1 MLGFVR
7 AVASADPAAQATNE
21 LGIDL
26 YRQFASGS
34 SNVCLSPYSITCALA
49 MTLSGADGEA
59 RAEMSRVMHVTG
71 DVDSSFGA
79 LQQALAKSAD
89 ETKNI
94 AAQAKSRGGPKE
106 PIIFSVAD
114 RLFPQSGYK
123 LRDEFVRRVQE
134 HYGAAPEPLDFAKNG
149 A

>member
-1 MLGFVR
+1 MPSLRSKISAGVVVLGFVR
-7 AVASADPAAQATNE
+7 AVAAADPAAQATNE

-34 SNVCLSPYSITCALA
+34 GNVCLSPYSITCALA
-49 MTLSGADGEA
+49 MTLSGADGET

-94 AAQAKSRGGPKE
+94 AAQAKSRGSPQASAGCAIANPSMAPSFILARRHAGE
-106 PIIFSVAD
+106 PF
-114 RLFPQSGYK
+114 GW
-123 LRDEFVRRVQE
+123 
-134 HYGAAPEPLDFAKNG
+134 
-149 A
+149 